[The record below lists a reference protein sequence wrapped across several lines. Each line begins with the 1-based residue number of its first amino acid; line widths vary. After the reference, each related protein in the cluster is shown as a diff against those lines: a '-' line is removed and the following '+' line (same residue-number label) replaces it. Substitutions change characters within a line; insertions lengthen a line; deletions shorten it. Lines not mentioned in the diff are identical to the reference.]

1 MKHFFTILILLVFIP
16 FHTYGKRV
24 YFEGFDMNDGLSHN
38 TVNYITQDSRGFIWF
53 GTKDGLNR
61 YDGNSF
67 KVYRHV
73 SSKLNSKSSVK
84 RPSRKI
90 SSASYCLSMVFQ

>member
-24 YFEGFDMNDGLSHN
+24 YFEGFDMNDGLSHK

-67 KVYRHV
+67 KVYRHA
-73 SSKLNSKSSVK
+73 SDKPYGIGNSQIRSVVEDNN
-84 RPSRKI
+84 SGE
-90 SSASYCLSMVFQ
+90 